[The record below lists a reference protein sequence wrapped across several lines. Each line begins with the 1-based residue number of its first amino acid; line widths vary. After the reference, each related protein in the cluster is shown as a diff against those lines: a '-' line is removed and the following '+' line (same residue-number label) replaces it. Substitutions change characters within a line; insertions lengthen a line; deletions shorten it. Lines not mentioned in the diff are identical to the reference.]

1 MKTTLAKR
9 LALIVIFKLLIMNIN
24 AQPVKNEFLNPP
36 DSARPWVYWFW
47 LNSNV
52 TREGITADLEA
63 MKRVGI
69 GGVLIMDV
77 DQGTPPGLGFMSEQW
92 QDMFRFAVEE
102 AQRLG
107 LEINMNND
115 AGWTGSGGP
124 WITPEN
130 AMQTITYSETRIG
143 GGDKIDRRL
152 SQPPTQGDYYQDIA
166 VLAVRESDLQAT
178 YMKDANPSM
187 SILTKQGAVPFSFPS
202 AQKPVAIHSYLND
215 GETFLDFHFDSP
227 YSASK
232 LEMTIS
238 ESPYFTRL
246 HGYLEISDDGK
257 NFKTIK
263 EFLFPNGKN
272 NIGFDLVK
280 ATYFRIK
287 IKIQGEIGGTKITEL
302 NIHPR
307 YHIENLG
314 MKSLFDHCKSNEG
327 VSAWLSGKKAPAD
340 VILSADNIIDISQ
353 NMDSSGQLKWQAPEG
368 RWTII
373 RYGHTWTGSVN
384 GPSSLGGLGPDCDKL
399 SKSGIQKHFDVF
411 LKRLLEL
418 SGDNAGTTL
427 STFHIDSWEVGVQN
441 WTQNMRE
448 EFEKRRRYDMIPYF
462 PVFSGRVIGSQQET
476 ERFLWDVRKTVSEL
490 MVENYIAEMKRLCN
504 ENGIKLSMESY
515 TTPGNDLD
523 AANWVDEPIAEFWTR
538 STFYFPT
545 MKAMASAANL
555 NGRKIVG
562 AESFTSNDKEKWLF
576 HPAVIKGLGDIA
588 FCYGINRFIFH
599 RYAMQP
605 WLNQKPGMT
614 MGPWG
619 LHYERTQTWW
629 DYSLPWHTYLARCQ
643 YMLRQGNLVADV
655 LNLQPEDPN
664 YRFKNLIMKGY
675 DYNACSPDAF
685 LKVKFEN
692 GMLTDGAGNKYHLLV
707 LSHLGTMT
715 EKTLSHIKELVE
727 QGASVLGEPPLA
739 TPGLTDFPFADQRL
753 KRMVSELWGDD
764 NDTIS
769 LRKVG
774 RGQVFRGISP
784 EEALQRTGLVPD
796 FISDSDL
803 NYIHRSI
810 GGMDIYFVANRT
822 DTPVTANCTFRVN
835 DKSLQWWNPETGA
848 ISPLKVY
855 STSDEIT
862 RLALSLSPYE
872 SGFVIFNQDKTTV
885 TDRITEIT
893 CNGKIMVKNGIVS
906 PEFKNE
912 NQQMAILDLVNNEIY
927 KPGTYTFTLVNGKT
941 RQSDI
946 LTEETTMEISGSWKL
961 KFPNEAG
968 MTSEFEINNLESW
981 TKLPDKEINYFSG
994 TGTYSNTFTLP
1005 SAFNKKGNKIYLDL
1019 GDVKVMARVFVN
1031 NKKAG
1036 ICWKPPYRIDIS
1048 SFVHSGKNDL
1058 KIDVVNLL
1066 VNRQIGDENLP
1077 EDSER
1082 NSAGTLKTWPD
1093 WVLKDE
1099 QSPTGR
1105 HTFAAWRLWKKDDP
1119 LQDSGL
1125 IGPVKL
1131 SLVKSY

>member
-1 MKTTLAKR
+1 MKTSSIKR
-9 LALIVIFKLLIMNIN
+9 AALIVIFQLLIMSVD
-24 AQPVKNEFLNPP
+24 AQPIKNEFVNPP
-36 DSARPWVYWFW
+36 NSARPWVYWFW

-77 DQGTPPGLGFMSEQW
+77 NQGTPPGLGFMSEQW

-115 AGWTGSGGP
+115 AGWNGSGGP

-130 AMQTITYSETRIG
+130 AMQTITYSETRIDG
-143 GGDKIDRRL
+143 NGKIDL
-152 SQPPTQGDYYQDIA
+152 KLPQPQTRGGYYQDIA

-178 YMKDANPSM
+178 HMKDASPSL
-187 SILTKQGAVPFSFPS
+187 SILTKQGAVPCSFPAEQS
-202 AQKPVAIHSYLND
+202 SLDLHSYIND
-215 GETFLDFHFDSP
+215 RDISLEIHFNSP
-227 YSASK
+227 YSACK
-232 LEMTIS
+232 LEMAIS
-238 ESPYFTRL
+238 EVPYFSRMQG
-246 HGYLEISDDGK
+246 HLEVSSDGK
-257 NFKTIK
+257 NFKTVK
-263 EFLFPNGKN
+263 EFPLVNGKN
-272 NIGFDLVK
+272 NIGFDLFK
-280 ATYFRIK
+280 ASYFRIK
-287 IKIQGEIGGTKITEL
+287 INIQGEIGGIKINALE
-302 NIHPR
+302 IHPR
-307 YHIENLG
+307 YHIENLA
-314 MKSLFDHCKSNEG
+314 MKSLFDFCKSSEG
-327 VSAWLSGKKAPAD
+327 ISTWLNNKEAPAD
-340 VILSADNIIDISQ
+340 AILAGDNIIDISQ
-353 NMDSSGQLKWQAPEG
+353 NMDTVGHLQWQAPEG
-368 RWTII
+368 RWSIL

-384 GPSSLGGLGPDCDKL
+384 GPSPLGGEGPDCDKL
-399 SKSGIQKHFDVF
+399 SKTGIQKHFDSF

-427 STFHIDSWEVGVQN
+427 STFHIDSWEVGAQN
-441 WTQNMRE
+441 WTRNMRE
-448 EFEKRRRYDMIPYF
+448 EFIKRRGYDIIPYF
-462 PVFSGRVIGSQQET
+462 PVFSGRIIGSQQET

-504 ENGIKLSMESY
+504 EIGLRFSMESY
-515 TTPGNDLD
+515 TTLGNDLD
-523 AANWVDEPIAEFWTR
+523 AANWVDEPIAEFWSH

-562 AESFTSNDKEKWLF
+562 AESFTSNDKEKWLLY
-576 HPAVIKGLGDIA
+576 PALIKGLGDNA

-605 WLNQKPGMT
+605 WQNQKPGMT

-629 DYSLPWHTYLARCQ
+629 NYSLPWHTYLARCQ
-643 YMLRQGNLVADV
+643 YMLRQGDLVTDV

-664 YRFKNLIMKGY
+664 YRFKNLSIKGY

-692 GMLTDGAGNKYHLLV
+692 GMLADGVGNKYHLLV
-707 LSHLGTMT
+707 LSHLGTMS
-715 EKTLSHIKELVE
+715 ERTLSHIEELVE
-727 QGASVLGEPPLA
+727 QGASILGEPPLA

-753 KRMVSELWGDD
+753 KRMVIELWGND
-764 NDTIS
+764 NVS
-769 LRKVG
+769 PSYKKVG
-774 RGQVFRGISP
+774 RGQVFRGISS
-784 EEALQRTGLVPD
+784 EVALKRMGVVPD

-810 GGMDIYFVANRT
+810 KGMDIYFIANGKNS
-822 DTPVTANCTFRVN
+822 PVTANCTFRIN
-835 DKSLQWWNPETGA
+835 DKRLQWWNPETGV
-848 ISPLKVY
+848 ISLLNVY
-855 STSDEIT
+855 STSDGMT
-862 RLALSLSPYE
+862 SLPLTLGPNE
-872 SGFVIFNQDKTTV
+872 SGFVIFNQDKGTA

-893 CNGKIMVKNGIVS
+893 SNGKILVKNGIVS
-906 PEFKNE
+906 PEFKKE
-912 NQQMAILDLVNNEIY
+912 NQQMAMLDLVNKEIY
-927 KPGTYTFTLVNGKT
+927 KPGSYKFTLSNGKA
-941 RQSDI
+941 RQLDI
-946 LTEETTMEISGSWKL
+946 STELTTMEISGPWRL
-961 KFPNEAG
+961 KFPNATG
-968 MTSEFEINNLESW
+968 KTSEIELNKLDSW
-981 TKLPDKEINYFSG
+981 TNLPDKEINYFSG

-1005 SAFNKKGNKIYLDL
+1005 STFNKKGNKIYLDL
-1019 GDVKVMARVFVN
+1019 GDVKVMARVYVN
-1031 NKKAG
+1031 DKEVG
-1036 ICWKPPYRIDIS
+1036 ICWRPPYRTDIS

-1082 NSAGTLKTWPD
+1082 NPNGTLKSWPD
-1093 WVLKDE
+1093 WVLKDK

-1105 HTFAAWRLWKKDDP
+1105 HTFATWRLWKKDDP

-1125 IGPVKL
+1125 MGPVVL
-1131 SLVKSY
+1131 YLVKSY